1 MPMPPSILFIHG
13 RGTNPDLRGWIE
25 PLRESIRDAGHTPPS
40 VDGDAFL
47 TVDYRDL
54 LENDVTLADL
64 SMPQVTLPQFDADAR
79 REFLDR
85 AAQLRTRLTPPRTWL
100 TAQQLLDVV
109 TAMSVARFPVANLA
123 IQDRTLLDLVTRI
136 MGDVERYKSRA
147 RLRANVLHRVLDLTA
162 DHDELIIIG
171 HSLGSVVAVDAL
183 SYLPADLHVP
193 LLITMGSPLSFR
205 SIREIGLPGQHH
217 PWPFPHAK
225 VDRWVNVVDTFDAVT
240 GFTGIRSWWPEVV
253 DADVD
258 NPTGRRHAA
267 RAYLAHRFVGELVG
281 EARGVSRAPARASFQ
296 LDTDLR
302 QGFEHEQ
309 LLAEIALHYS
319 RLLFESEDDGEARSR
334 ARLARDQLLS
344 MAGEAAG
351 RKLTPDLC
359 EGATHSWRD
368 RSSQLERRLLLSRLA
383 VSNPFE
389 PFDPDL
395 SASARKRALIRFAKE
410 LTVPDPTDSV
420 EDLLELLD
428 KTQRALK
435 PRSRV
440 KLRPILIGV
449 STIGLVAVAAPAAVG
464 LFAAAGAGGAAAFTS
479 GLAAMGAGGGMS
491 AGIGVLTG
499 IGAGGGLLA
508 GQLARS
514 GADQQA
520 VLASLIAIG
529 ATIRWLRR
537 WGDDDIARQASQVA
551 DSLPQLAREYQ
562 AQLDFHDGRSAP
574 DSDAVDSLKESHRQ
588 CHRLT
593 AWLNEMAASDQEH
606 RSPSDAEDTDR
617 GTTLE
622 PVRRRAGRSG
632 S

>member
-1 MPMPPSILFIHG
+1 MAPSILFVHG
-13 RGTNPDLRGWIE
+13 RGTNPDPRGWIE

-54 LENDVTLADL
+54 LESDATLTDL
-64 SMPQVTLPQFDADAR
+64 SIPQVTLPPFDAEAR

-109 TAMSVARFPVANLA
+109 TALGVARFPAANLA
-123 IQDRTLLDLVTRI
+123 IQDRELLDLVTRI
-136 MGDVERYKSRA
+136 MGDVERYKAGA

-162 DHDELIIIG
+162 DRDELIIIG

-183 SYLPADLHVP
+183 SYLREDLHVP
-193 LLITMGSPLSFR
+193 LFLTIGSPLSFR
-205 SIREIGLPGQHH
+205 SIREIGLPGQHY

-225 VDRWVNVVDTFDAVT
+225 IDRWVNVVDTFDAVT

-258 NPTGRRHAA
+258 NPSGRRHSE
-267 RAYLAHRFVGELVG
+267 RAYLSHRFVGELVG
-281 EARGVSRAPARASFQ
+281 EARGVPLAPARVSFQ
-296 LDTDLR
+296 LDTDVR

-309 LLAEIALHYS
+309 LLAEIALHYA
-319 RLLFESEDDGEARSR
+319 RLLFESEDDGQARNR
-334 ARLARDQLLS
+334 GRVARDQLLS
-344 MAGEAAG
+344 IAGEATG
-351 RKLTPDLC
+351 RMLTPDLC
-359 EGATHSWRD
+359 EAAAHSWRD
-368 RSSQLERRLLLSRLA
+368 RNSQLERRLLLSRLA

-395 SASARKRALIRFAKE
+395 SASARQGALIRFAKE
-410 LTVPDPTDSV
+410 LRVPDPDESV
-420 EDLLELLD
+420 EDLQELLD
-428 KTQRALK
+428 KTRRALK
-435 PRSRV
+435 PRSKG

-491 AGIGVLTG
+491 AGVGVLTG
-499 IGAGGGLLA
+499 VGAGGGLLA

-514 GADQQA
+514 GADQPG

-537 WGDDDIARQASQVA
+537 WGDDDIARQALQVA
-551 DSLPQLAREYQ
+551 ESLPQLAREYQ
-562 AQLDFHDGRSAP
+562 AQLDFHEGRSASE
-574 DSDAVDSLKESHRQ
+574 SDAVESLRESLRQ
-588 CHRLT
+588 CQRL
-593 AWLNEMAASDQEH
+593 ADWLTENASSDRAN
-606 RSPSDAEDTDR
+606 RSSRNDDDENN
-617 GTTLE
+617 GLTLE
-622 PVRRRAGRSG
+622 PA
-632 S
+632 